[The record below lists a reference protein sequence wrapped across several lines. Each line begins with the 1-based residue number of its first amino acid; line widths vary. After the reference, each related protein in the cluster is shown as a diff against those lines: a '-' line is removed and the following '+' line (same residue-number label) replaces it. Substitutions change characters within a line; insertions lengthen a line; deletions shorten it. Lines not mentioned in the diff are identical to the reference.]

1 MNNELIETLILARMK
16 AWGDISSVGG
26 VPRYSYTNSKRFTD
40 SNYKIVV
47 GRLSYLD
54 TDMNDLKRVAIDNR
68 NFNTPADGLWYR
80 LTVQHGVNLM
90 VGMADTPCTRELGA
104 VVVQIFYPNNQV
116 TRPAKQVA
124 DSLGSHFQYYRTG
137 KLEFMTASI
146 INVPQREDGYQLN
159 VRIPFRYN

>member
-1 MNNELIETLILARMK
+1 MNNELIETLIIARMK
-16 AWGDISSVGG
+16 QWGDLQG
-26 VPRYSYTNSKRFTD
+26 
-40 SNYKIVV
+40 V
-47 GRLSYLD
+47 GRYFDCANKSEFANKSKNVVSNKLKFLD
-54 TDMNDLKRVAIDNR
+54 TDMNDIKRVALDNV
-68 NFNTPADGLWYR
+68 NFKTPTDGLWYR
-80 LTVQHGVNLM
+80 LTVQHGINLM

-104 VVVQIFYPNNQV
+104 LVVQIFYPNNRI

-146 INVPQREDGYQLN
+146 INVPERENGYQIN